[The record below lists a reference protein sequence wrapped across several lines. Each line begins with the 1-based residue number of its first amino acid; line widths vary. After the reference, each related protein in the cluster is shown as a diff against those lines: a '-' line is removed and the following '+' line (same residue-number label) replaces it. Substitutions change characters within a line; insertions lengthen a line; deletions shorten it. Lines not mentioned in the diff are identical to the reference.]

1 MAPKKETQAVE
12 VQVDAA
18 AEAERI
24 IAEAKAQAEQILT
37 EAKEKAEE
45 TKADTA
51 KDEEQL
57 VPVFLFKDNNKYKDD
72 VFVAIN
78 GRRWL
83 IKRGE
88 TVMVP
93 AYVAEVLQ
101 QSMKQDMATADLI
114 DQKHAEYEK
123 AKEMLN

>member
-1 MAPKKETQAVE
+1 MAPKKDSQIDDVKVEAV
-12 VQVDAA
+12 

-24 IAEAKAQAEQILT
+24 VAEAKAQAEQILA
-37 EAKEKAEE
+37 EAKAKAE
-45 TKADTA
+45 ADDAEAA
-51 KDEEQL
+51 KDDL
-57 VPVFLFKDNNKYKDD
+57 TPIFLFKDNNKYKDD

-78 GRRWL
+78 GKRWQ

-114 DQKHAEYEK
+114 DQKHAEYEAVK
-123 AKEMLN
+123 DKLT